1 MVSDSGMGAA
11 PLAVNFP
18 ERARA
23 LVCDLVKGRLEPTD
37 RHVAFDLGDVYV
49 VSFSFVLRGWKAFV
63 STTLP
68 DGMYYEVTH
77 SFEKK
82 ETYICSYKQW
92 AHDTVPDSADTKDD

>member
-1 MVSDSGMGAA
+1 MVSDAGMGAA

-23 LVCDLVKGRLEPTD
+23 IVCELVTDRLEPTD
-37 RHVAFDLGDVYV
+37 QHVSFGLDDVYV
-49 VSFSFVLRGWKAFV
+49 VSFSYVLKGWKAFV

-77 SFEKK
+77 NSDKK
-82 ETYICSYKQW
+82 QTYVTSYKQW
-92 AHDTVPDSADTKDD
+92 DHKTIPDEEA